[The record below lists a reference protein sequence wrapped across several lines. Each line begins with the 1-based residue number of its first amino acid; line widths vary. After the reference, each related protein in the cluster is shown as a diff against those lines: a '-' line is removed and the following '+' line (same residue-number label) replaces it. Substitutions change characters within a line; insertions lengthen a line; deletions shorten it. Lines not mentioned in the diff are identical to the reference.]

1 MRMDGIERKA
11 SAVVDDAESKFVDLR
26 IVSALD
32 SGEDAMRTV
41 RFHGWCCVN
50 CWDTRAPNFDEVV
63 ILDVVASLDGIV
75 RRLGAVESSLDEPVV
90 SCVIHGSVDL
100 NR

>member
-32 SGEDAMRTV
+32 SGEDAIGTV
-41 RFHGWCCVN
+41 RFHG
-50 CWDTRAPNFDEVV
+50 
-63 ILDVVASLDGIV
+63 
-75 RRLGAVESSLDEPVV
+75 
-90 SCVIHGSVDL
+90 
-100 NR
+100 